1 MKNVT
6 IDIVSDVVCPWCI
19 VGYEKLQQALATL
32 DDVNATVNFHPFEL
46 NPDMPQEGQ
55 NLREHI
61 MQKYGASE
69 AQSQQ
74 TRQQLTD
81 IGESLGF
88 TFDYFD
94 EMKMVN
100 TFNAHQVLHLASLK
114 GKKEALKLR
123 LFAAF
128 FSERKDVSDSQV
140 LVDEAVAVGLDKA
153 EVQEAL
159 AQQTYA
165 EEVRMQ
171 EQLWMQR
178 GIQSVPTFVIGNNGI
193 AGAQS
198 PETLAQFI
206 REAMQ
211 QQESVEQA

>member
-1 MKNVT
+1 VKNVS

-19 VGYEKLQQALATL
+19 VGYKKLQQALLML
-32 DDVNATVNFHPFEL
+32 DEVNATVNFHPFEL
-46 NPDMPQEGQ
+46 NPNMPKEGQ

-61 MQKYGASE
+61 MEKYGASE

-74 TRQQLTD
+74 TREQLSD

-94 EMKMVN
+94 DMKMVN

-128 FSERKDVSDSQV
+128 FSERKDISDEKV
-140 LVDEAVAVGLDKA
+140 LVEEAVSIGLEKN
-153 EVQEAL
+153 EVQHAL

-178 GIQSVPTFVIGNNGI
+178 GVQSVPTFVIGNQGI

-198 PETLAQFI
+198 PEALAQFV
-206 REAMQ
+206 REAIQ
-211 QQESVEQA
+211 QQNNVE

>member
-1 MKNVT
+1 VKNVS

-19 VGYEKLQQALATL
+19 VGYKKLQQALLML
-32 DDVNATVNFHPFEL
+32 DEVNATVNFHPFEL
-46 NPDMPQEGQ
+46 NPNMPKEGQ

-61 MQKYGASE
+61 MEKYGASE

-74 TRQQLTD
+74 TREQLSD

-94 EMKMVN
+94 DMKMVN

-128 FSERKDVSDSQV
+128 FSERKDISDEKV
-140 LVDEAVAVGLDKA
+140 LVEEAVSIGLEKN
-153 EVQEAL
+153 EVQHAL

-178 GIQSVPTFVIGNNGI
+178 GVQSVPTFVIGNQGI

-198 PETLAQFI
+198 PEALAQFV
-206 REAMQ
+206 REAIQ
-211 QQESVEQA
+211 QPNNVE

>member
-1 MKNVT
+1 MKNVS

-19 VGYEKLQQALATL
+19 VGYKKLQQALLML
-32 DDVNATVNFHPFEL
+32 DEVNATVNFHPFEL
-46 NPDMPQEGQ
+46 NPNMPKEGQ

-61 MQKYGASE
+61 MEKYGASE

-74 TRQQLTD
+74 TREQLRD

-94 EMKMVN
+94 DMKMVN

-128 FSERKDVSDSQV
+128 FSERKDISDEKV
-140 LVDEAVAVGLDKA
+140 LVEEAVSIGLEKN
-153 EVQEAL
+153 EVQHAL

-178 GIQSVPTFVIGNNGI
+178 GVQSVPTFVIGNQGI

-198 PETLAQFI
+198 PEALAQFV
-206 REAMQ
+206 REAIQ
-211 QQESVEQA
+211 QPNNVE

>member
-1 MKNVT
+1 MKNVS

-19 VGYEKLQQALATL
+19 VGYKKLQQALLML
-32 DDVNATVNFHPFEL
+32 DEVNATVNFHPFEL
-46 NPDMPQEGQ
+46 NPNMPKEGQ

-61 MQKYGASE
+61 MEKYGASE

-74 TRQQLTD
+74 TREQLSD

-94 EMKMVN
+94 DMKMVN

-128 FSERKDVSDSQV
+128 FSERKDISDEKV
-140 LVDEAVAVGLDKA
+140 LVEEAVSIGLEKN
-153 EVQEAL
+153 EVQHAL

-178 GIQSVPTFVIGNNGI
+178 GVQSVPTFVIGNQGI

-198 PETLAQFI
+198 PEALAQFV
-206 REAMQ
+206 REAIQ
-211 QQESVEQA
+211 QPNNVE

>member
-1 MKNVT
+1 MKNVS

-19 VGYEKLQQALATL
+19 VGYKKLQQALLML
-32 DDVNATVNFHPFEL
+32 DEVNATVNFHPFEL
-46 NPDMPQEGQ
+46 NPNMPKEGQ

-61 MQKYGASE
+61 MEKYGASE

-74 TRQQLTD
+74 TREQLTD
-81 IGESLGF
+81 IGASLGF

-94 EMKMVN
+94 DMKMVN

-114 GKKEALKLR
+114 DKKEALKLR

-128 FSERKDVSDSQV
+128 FSERKDISDAKV
-140 LVDEAVAVGLDKA
+140 LVEEAVSIGLEKN
-153 EVQEAL
+153 EVELAL

-171 EQLWMQR
+171 DQLWMQR
-178 GIQSVPTFVIGNNGI
+178 GIQSVPTFVIGNQGI

-211 QQESVEQA
+211 QQGSGE